1 MDANVNLTAA
11 PRTTTGKGAAR
22 QLRRQGRIPA
32 VFYGRRQQARSLSV
46 NSKDLKTVIMSGG
59 GKHSLIRLM
68 IEDNDSHEEKTV
80 MLKEHQVDPVNRT
93 LVHAD
98 FYEVEAD
105 RFIEVEVPFVL
116 VGKPKGVDE
125 GGLLQQIRRVLLVS
139 ALPQNLPGS
148 IELDVSHLDIGDSIH
163 VEEVQ
168 APEGVEILF
177 DVNFTLATVVSP
189 KGLQAEEEAVEEEE
203 GEAEVG
209 GDGEKDTESA
219 EEDETSS

>member
-1 MDANVNLTAA
+1 MDINVKLTAA
-11 PRTTTGKGAAR
+11 PRAATGKGPAR
-22 QLRRQGRIPA
+22 RLRRQGMIPA
-32 VFYGRRQQARSLSV
+32 VFYGRRQQTRSLSV

-98 FYEVEAD
+98 FYEVETD
-105 RFIEVEVPFVL
+105 RPIEVEVPFVL
-116 VGKPKGVDE
+116 VGKPRGVEE
-125 GGLLQQIRRVLLVS
+125 GGLLQQIKRVLLVS
-139 ALPQNLPGS
+139 ALPLNLPGS
-148 IELDVSHLDIGDSIH
+148 IEMDVSHLDIGDSIH

-177 DVNFTLATVVSP
+177 DVNFTMATVVSP

-203 GEAEVG
+203 GEAE
-209 GDGEKDTESA
+209 EETAEPA
-219 EEDETSS
+219 EEDGTSPQ